1 MCESYFG
8 AVKRTV
14 AGIEVSR
21 SGQFIRSMFRIGCIG
36 FGGGSALIPVIE
48 KEIVER
54 QGIDTKQNIDKDV
67 IVASITP
74 GALPVEIAA
83 SIGRRAFGSKG
94 MIAGAVMFALPGT
107 VMTVLLVAVLSMF
120 QEKIL
125 SIVNLISVGVS
136 VFIVYLLLCYIRNML
151 KECKEAGRGRICRA
165 VFLMFLVFAM
175 SFVISS
181 VEILALFFF
190 AIFFTRGNYQKTNL
204 LFLMGIT
211 AAYIICH
218 GKGMLL
224 AGSKWHILIDTGMLL
239 LGSYGMIRNIADT
252 GFHGKKDWKVIGK
265 DVGIWAVFALVCIIP
280 ALLVNRHA
288 LVFSG
293 NGLLSSWISFGGGDA
308 YLTIADGIFV
318 EGNMVTSQQYYNH
331 IVPAVNVL
339 PGSILCKT
347 LAAVGYYM
355 GWNLT
360 GNFMVGIL
368 FSIAGFACSV
378 AASSSFFMLAYHL
391 YDYLTTLQVFRI
403 IRKWIRPIIG
413 GLLMKIMVLLCWQS
427 AQIIIAFIK
436 H

>member
-211 AAYIICH
+211 AAYIMCH

-265 DVGIWAVFALVCIIP
+265 DVVNKKIEKVIFPAIIDYLRGEGTRENMQIMRDLI
-280 ALLVNRHA
+280 LLGKFPVNYS
-288 LVFSG
+288 LT
-293 NGLLSSWISFGGGDA
+293 LLNEIVSLYDSKDFDKMLDFYEDKVASIGDA
-308 YLTIADGIFV
+308 STRL
-318 EGNMVTSQQYYNH
+318 
-331 IVPAVNVL
+331 
-339 PGSILCKT
+339 
-347 LAAVGYYM
+347 
-355 GWNLT
+355 NL
-360 GNFMVGIL
+360 
-368 FSIAGFACSV
+368 
-378 AASSSFFMLAYHL
+378 
-391 YDYLTTLQVFRI
+391 D
-403 IRKWIRPIIG
+403 
-413 GLLMKIMVLLCWQS
+413 VLLKILLQS
-427 AQIIIAFIK
+427 ASIEQRQRASDYARKCEERVDSRAKNNYKALIEALAK
-436 H
+436 